1 MENEEKIIIGEKEYS
16 RDELLAFG
24 KCHYPKFYWIPRGI
38 GIGLMFAGFFSIS
51 LLLLIAIAKPEIFK
65 ENYFW
70 GMIIPF
76 AVLGIGGIISYIVSF
91 KKQPDE
97 NYIKHAID
105 YYTRLDRNTKAKE
118 VRLEKRKE
126 KEDISQLLKYKQLL
140 DAGAIT
146 EEEYNNKKKEILG

>member
-65 ENYFW
+65 ESYFW

>member
-65 ENYFW
+65 ESYFW

-76 AVLGIGGIISYIVSF
+76 AVLGIGGIISYIISF

>member
-1 MENEEKIIIGEKEYS
+1 MENEEKIIIGDKEFT

-38 GIGLMFAGFFSIS
+38 GIGCMFAGFFSIS
-51 LLLLIAIAKPEIFK
+51 MLLLVGIANPEIFK
-65 ENYFW
+65 QSWFW

-76 AVLGIGGIISYIVSF
+76 GLLGIAGLISYIVSF

-105 YYTRLDRNTKAKE
+105 YYTRLDRNTKARAAK
-118 VRLEKRKE
+118 LEKRKE
-126 KEDISQLLKYKQLL
+126 KEDVSQLLKYKQLL

-146 EEEYNNKKKEILG
+146 EEEYENKKKEIIG